1 MIGAVLTRARATPDK
16 RPMRIAYIIN
26 SLERGGAA
34 FRGAASAGS
43 LRRCGTGI
51 RFKQPVRV
59 W

>member
-16 RPMRIAYIIN
+16 RPMRIADIIN

-34 FRGAASAGS
+34 LRGAASAGS
-43 LRRCGTGI
+43 LRQCGAEVC
-51 RFKQPVRV
+51 FKQPVRV